1 MLLKKIHHLKTKIKS
16 HISNIDLL
24 EIVVEDN
31 NDIREELKLLSEKL
45 EEKDKQIQ
53 VLHKRSAALEKL
65 NIAYSKDILLLSQAI
80 TEQYEVLASF
90 INKDLFL
97 HPDDLLEFD
106 LDLNEK
112 KKKKKIVH

>member
-24 EIVVEDN
+24 EVVIEDN
-31 NDIREELKLLSEKL
+31 NDIREEIKKLNQKL

-53 VLHKRSAALEKL
+53 TLHKRQSALEKL

-80 TEQYEVLASF
+80 TEQYELLANFFNGESLF
-90 INKDLFL
+90 FPENLLDL
-97 HPDDLLEFD
+97 EN
-106 LDLNEK
+106 DLNEK

>member
-24 EIVVEDN
+24 EVVIADN
-31 NDIREELKLLSEKL
+31 NDIREELKSINKKL
-45 EEKDKQIQ
+45 EEKDEQIQ
-53 VLHKRSAALEKL
+53 VLHKRSAAFEKL

-80 TEQYEVLASF
+80 TEQYEVLASLF
-90 INKDLFL
+90 NKELFL
-97 HPDDLLEFD
+97 YPDDLLDFE

>member
-24 EIVVEDN
+24 EVVIADN
-31 NDIREELKLLSEKL
+31 NDIREELKLLNEKL

-80 TEQYEVLASF
+80 TEQYEVLASLF
-90 INKDLFL
+90 NKELFL
-97 HPDDLLEFD
+97 YPDELLDFEIDLK
-106 LDLNEK
+106 EK

>member
-24 EIVVEDN
+24 EVIVEDN
-31 NDIREELKLLSEKL
+31 NDIREELKTLNQKL
-45 EEKDKQIQ
+45 EEKDKQVQ

-80 TEQYEVLASF
+80 TEQYEVLASLF
-90 INKDLFL
+90 NKELFL
-97 HPDDLLEFD
+97 HPDDLLELE
-106 LDLNEK
+106 LDLSEK

>member
-24 EIVVEDN
+24 EVVIEDN
-31 NDIREELKLLSEKL
+31 NDIREELNVLKQRL
-45 EEKDKQIQ
+45 EEKDEQIQ

-80 TEQYEVLASF
+80 TEQYEVLASLF
-90 INKDLFL
+90 NKDLFL
-97 HPDDLLEFD
+97 YPDDLLEFD

>member
-24 EIVVEDN
+24 EVIIEDN
-31 NDIREELKLLSEKL
+31 NDIREELKALNEKL

-53 VLHKRSAALEKL
+53 VLHKRSSALEKL
-65 NIAYSKDILLLSQAI
+65 NISYSKDVLLLSQAI
-80 TEQYEVLASF
+80 AEQYELLGSL
-90 INKDLFL
+90 INKDYLLHIDDFL
-97 HPDDLLEFD
+97 D
-106 LDLNEK
+106 LDLDYK